1 MVTSKSS
8 VLKEPRLDF
17 TIVTEDNLVERV
29 TPNPA
34 REEIEKIELNHDTY
48 ALDIETEAITKGA
61 SYHLEV
67 LRGTPRIIGSP
78 TVSFTKRLE
87 AISGR

>member
-17 TIVTEDNLVERV
+17 TIVTEENLVERV

-61 SYHLEV
+61 LNKLKVTSIQLDHYFYKMSEEKNKKQL
-67 LRGTPRIIGSP
+67 
-78 TVSFTKRLE
+78 
-87 AISGR
+87 

>member
-17 TIVTEDNLVERV
+17 TIVTEENLVERV

-61 SYHLEV
+61 LNKLKVTSIQLDHYFYPMSEEKNKKQL
-67 LRGTPRIIGSP
+67 
-78 TVSFTKRLE
+78 
-87 AISGR
+87 